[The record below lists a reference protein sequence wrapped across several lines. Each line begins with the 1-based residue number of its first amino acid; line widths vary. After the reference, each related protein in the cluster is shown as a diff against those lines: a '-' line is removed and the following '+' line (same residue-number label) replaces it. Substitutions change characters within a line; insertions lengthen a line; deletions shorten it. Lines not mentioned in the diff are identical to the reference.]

1 MSKPI
6 FIARIP
12 INIDI
17 KNIMDGL
24 KNLDNLLNDYHFIP
38 LRDSSVEK
46 VEFECYNSPHTEIEF
61 EELKKMVMEKLN
73 TEV

>member
-1 MSKPI
+1 MSTPI
-6 FIARIP
+6 FIVRIP
-12 INIDI
+12 ASIEID
-17 KNIMDGL
+17 NIMNGL
-24 KNLDNLLNDYHFIP
+24 KNIGNQLNDYHFIP
-38 LRDSSVEK
+38 LRDSSVER

>member
-6 FIARIP
+6 FIVRIP
-12 INIDI
+12 ASIEID
-17 KNIMDGL
+17 NIMNGL
-24 KNLDNLLNDYHFIP
+24 KNIGILLDDYHFIP
-38 LRDSSVEK
+38 LRDSSVER

-61 EELKKMVMEKLN
+61 EELKKLVMEKLN